1 MKCCVCDKTV
11 GNISE
16 YKSINGNKLP
26 YCMDCWYS
34 YRESYD
40 ELVNFGWEADY
51 FAKTFKQK
59 TLIPSLQFK
68 NKTIEQFNTDVK
80 KKLEST

>member
-1 MKCCVCDKTV
+1 MKCCVCNKDVANT
-11 GNISE
+11 SE
-16 YKSINGNKLP
+16 YNSINGNKLL
-26 YCMDCWYS
+26 YCVECWYS

-68 NKTIEQFNTDVK
+68 NKTIEQFNADVK
-80 KKLEST
+80 RKLEST